1 VSYRHPCRGESVYD
15 QFMQLRVARLCL
27 DCEEIHD
34 QRTCPVCMSESFA
47 YISRWIPSPE
57 PRKPPP
63 PPPETQEAADA
74 YRELLAPAP
83 SVSSVSGARRWL
95 ARGALG
101 LAAVGIAGL
110 AWRQK
115 PPATTQPEAPERP
128 KKI

>member
-1 VSYRHPCRGESVYD
+1 
-15 QFMQLRVARLCL
+15 MQLRVARLCL

-34 QRTCPVCMSESFA
+34 QRTCPICGSESFA

-63 PPPETQEAADA
+63 LPEKQETADV
-74 YRELLAPAP
+74 YRELLDPG
-83 SVSSVSGARRWL
+83 SSPQVSGKSRWL

-101 LAAVGIAGL
+101 LAAVGIAGW

-115 PPATTQPEAPERP
+115 PPATTTQAAPERP
-128 KKI
+128 KKSD